1 MKLTRDGCTH
11 AHKQF
16 NFKTDK
22 LEKPVT
28 VSQMGTN
35 LLMDVSAGNRK

>member
-1 MKLTRDGCTH
+1 MTLMREGCAH

-16 NFKTDK
+16 NFKADK
-22 LEKPVT
+22 LETPVT

-35 LLMDVSAGNRK
+35 LLVDVSAGNRK